1 MKDYY
6 LISTKF
12 TLILL
17 ISNIKIMPKIIAILF
32 LFVYIYGN
40 IIHLNA
46 NTLQQGDL
54 YENKNRNNTRVL
66 TVWKN

>member
-1 MKDYY
+1 
-6 LISTKF
+6 
-12 TLILL
+12 
-17 ISNIKIMPKIIAILF
+17 MPKNIARLF

-54 YENKNRNNTRVL
+54 YENKNRNNTRIL
-66 TVWKN
+66 RVWKN

>member
-1 MKDYY
+1 
-6 LISTKF
+6 
-12 TLILL
+12 
-17 ISNIKIMPKIIAILF
+17 MPKIIARLF

-54 YENKNRNNTRVL
+54 YENKNRNNTRVP